1 LIFSI
6 EYVNPFDVMI
16 PAGSTESIRL
26 YVWAPRSE
34 VVFIQAVFDAHEGL
48 GRIRTER
55 HDNDRSL
62 LLFLCTPDQKES
74 VLSFLRHIS
83 EEVSQPLEIV

>member
-1 LIFSI
+1 
-6 EYVNPFDVMI
+6 MI
-16 PAGSTESIRL
+16 SVGDSESIRL
-26 YVWAPRSE
+26 YAWAPRSE
-34 VVFIQAVFDAHEGL
+34 VAFIQAIFDAHEGL

-55 HDNDRSL
+55 HDGDKSL
-62 LLFLCTPDQKES
+62 LLFLCTPTQKET